1 MFILSLT
8 DIKKRSLA
16 LHVGSVALALILWYV
31 RFFAVAGID
40 FTEGAFLTM
49 DKAAAVLGVLI
60 LFIGYILFLRD
71 TAFITG
77 RKKLI
82 ERVFFA
88 AMAAAVIG
96 LAFLKPDFFI
106 ENAKVTAA
114 NIFFDGGWGG
124 ALMVFAIMYVIKLA
138 AVPGFD
144 YFDRQALVFIFFFII
159 IFLLRQMPLRV
170 GYGDSG
176 SRYFAHILPLL
187 IYNISRALGKKI

>member
-1 MFILSLT
+1 M
-8 DIKKRSLA
+8 
-16 LHVGSVALALILWYV
+16 
-31 RFFAVAGID
+31 AGID

-77 RKKLI
+77 RRKLI

-114 NIFFDGGWGG
+114 NIFFDGGLGRRAYGICDYVCFKACGRSGG
-124 ALMVFAIMYVIKLA
+124 LIILTGRRLYS
-138 AVPGFD
+138 
-144 YFDRQALVFIFFFII
+144 YFSL
-159 IFLLRQMPLRV
+159 
-170 GYGDSG
+170 
-176 SRYFAHILPLL
+176 
-187 IYNISRALGKKI
+187 